1 MRKLLSLILLLT
13 PLASLA
19 GSAGPA
25 RSDLEQ
31 FTSQLLTLHA
41 RFDQSITSQDGV
53 LESEGGGEVWL
64 KTPGLFR
71 WVYEGEYPE
80 LIVADGNKVWL
91 YDEILEQVTVKPQ
104 SGFADSSPLMLLTDI
119 SALEEQFEVREVGD
133 HDGMNLLQLVSV
145 NAESEFDRVL
155 LGFRDGQ
162 LALMQLEDAF
172 GLRTNIAFSE
182 ILRNPDLADDL
193 FQFIPP
199 PGVDVVGE
207 SAGDFGG

>member
-1 MRKLLSLILLLT
+1 
-13 PLASLA
+13 
-19 GSAGPA
+19 
-25 RSDLEQ
+25 
-31 FTSQLLTLHA
+31 
-41 RFDQSITSQDGV
+41 
-53 LESEGGGEVWL
+53 
-64 KTPGLFR
+64 
-71 WVYEGEYPE
+71 
-80 LIVADGNKVWL
+80 
-91 YDEILEQVTVKPQ
+91 
-104 SGFADSSPLMLLTDI
+104 
-119 SALEEQFEVREVGD
+119 
-133 HDGMNLLQLVSV
+133 MNLLQLVSV